1 MQNIYRQKVRLQIR
15 VSARLYKNDLQKYL
29 CTNMFW
35 CKIKVTQDIYEKVK
49 SCFKEDGLESEDDWV
64 RLYSNFVAVVDS
76 LTSHKMSVAR
86 LKKDSFEYVAISYD
100 IKDRMQGFK
109 NYFSQDVDS
118 VINSIDVSLDEV

>member
-1 MQNIYRQKVRLQIR
+1 MK
-15 VSARLYKNDLQKYL
+15 KTYL
-29 CTNMFW
+29 NLEGRAMEE
-35 CKIKVTQDIYEKVK
+35 VTQELTYLFIEMK
-49 SCFKEDGLESEDDWV
+49 
-64 RLYSNFVAVVDS
+64 RL
-76 LTSHKMSVAR
+76 AR

>member
-1 MQNIYRQKVRLQIR
+1 MKGEKMKKTYLNLEGCAVEDVKRELSYLFIEMKRL
-15 VSARLYKNDLQKYL
+15 
-29 CTNMFW
+29 
-35 CKIKVTQDIYEKVK
+35 
-49 SCFKEDGLESEDDWV
+49 
-64 RLYSNFVAVVDS
+64 
-76 LTSHKMSVAR
+76 AR